1 MPWNWKIK
9 IEMIGLFW
17 LELFSQVILGILGV
31 ITGLGLVIWLVVVW
45 GWGWVLG
52 CGLGC
57 RLGCRLGYGLVWVLG
72 LGFILGLGFDLGFLG
87 SDFALGGNT
96 QGGA

>member
-31 ITGLGLVIWLVVVW
+31 IIGLGLVIWLVVVW
-45 GWGWVLG
+45 GWGWALG
-52 CGLGC
+52 CG
-57 RLGCRLGYGLVWVLG
+57 LGYGLVWVLG

-87 SDFALGGNT
+87 SDFALGGHT
-96 QGGA
+96 QGGAWSLCN